1 MKVIQ
6 RKEQATKRE
15 AVAGGGGEME
25 RIHARIHANDFV
37 EALDPQVVISI
48 M

>member
-15 AVAGGGGEME
+15 RHLQGGGGEME
-25 RIHARIHANDFV
+25 RIHANDFV
-37 EALDPQVVISI
+37 EALDPQVVISV